1 MFSIAALML
10 FAAVT
15 VHAQAAMVACKDGT
29 SSKGGR
35 GACSGHGGV
44 VSAKAA
50 AKADEKNESKA
61 EKKAEAKAEKRADA
75 KVEEKHESKAEK
87 RAERKAAKKDEKT
100 ESKAEKRAEAKA
112 EMKEGAATATCNDGT
127 KSYAKNHTGTCSG
140 HGGVKEWL
148 DGTKKP

>member
-1 MFSIAALML
+1 MKQIHRMFSIAALML
-10 FAAVT
+10 LAAVT
-15 VHAQAAMVACKDGT
+15 VHAQAATVACKDGT

-61 EKKAEAKAEKRADA
+61 EKKAEAKAE
-75 KVEEKHESKAEK
+75 EKHESKAEK
-87 RAERKAAKKDEKT
+87 RAEHRAAKKDEKT

-112 EMKEGAATATCNDGT
+112 EKKEGAATATCNDGT
-127 KSYAKNHTGTCSG
+127 KSYAKSHTGACSG